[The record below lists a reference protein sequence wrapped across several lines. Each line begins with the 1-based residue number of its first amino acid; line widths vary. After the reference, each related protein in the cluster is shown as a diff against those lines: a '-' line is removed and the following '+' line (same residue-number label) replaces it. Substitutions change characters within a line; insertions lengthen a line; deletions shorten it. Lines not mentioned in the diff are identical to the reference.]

1 MIKEYKNPIHH
12 IRGALLG
19 ICFGTIVAIMSGGI
33 MILLIKTLSEEEWSK
48 QFSGYFKSVH
58 ELCSHIF
65 ISDYKVIRRFKAIK
79 NYKSLGDAYFNKEYK
94 PGEILFKNIDEYLTK
109 RPELD
114 NIFINF
120 INEITTADLDKEV
133 KWKDAKGV
141 EIKKKVEIML
151 MHLFAHEIHHR
162 GMISLYLELIGKEN
176 DYSKLYTY
184 V

>member
-1 MIKEYKNPIHH
+1 MDKDTFELLVKYNKEVNQQMDKI
-12 IRGALLG
+12 
-19 ICFGTIVAIMSGGI
+19 
-33 MILLIKTLSEEEWSK
+33 IKTLSEEEWNK
-48 QFSGYFKSVH
+48 QFSGYFKSIH

-65 ISDYKVIRRFKAIK
+65 MCDYKVIYRFKAV
-79 NYKSLGDAYFNKEYK
+79 NNFESLSDLYFNKEYNDS
-94 PGEILFKNIDEYLTK
+94 EILFKDIDEYLAK

-114 NIFINF
+114 NIFIDF
-120 INEITTADLDKEV
+120 IHEITINDLNKEI
-133 KWKDAKGV
+133 KWKNAKGI

-151 MHLFAHEIHHR
+151 MHLFNHETHHR